1 MEWYVLQVMTAHE
14 KDVCGALRRKGI
26 EARAPEEKVL
36 LRRRGAWHEEQR
48 LLLPGYVFVG
58 VEYSAALY
66 HIVAPVQGVIRWLGL
81 EAGRPQA
88 LAEVD
93 VVRWGLA
100 SAEVLGLSTVLF
112 APGGW
117 RVTDGPLLQFAG
129 RIVHMDRRQRRAT
142 VLADILGT
150 QRRLR
155 FSIIAQEAT
164 TL

>member
-1 MEWYVLQVMTAHE
+1 MHWYVLQVMTGRE
-14 KDVCGALRRKGI
+14 REVCEALRRKGI

-36 LRRRGAWHEEQR
+36 LRRRGVWREEQR
-48 LLLPGYVFVG
+48 LLLPGYVFTG
-58 VEYSAALY
+58 VDYSAALY

-88 LAEVD
+88 LAEAD
-93 VVRWGLA
+93 VLRWGLA
-100 SAEVLGLSTVLF
+100 SAEVLGLSMVLF
-112 APGGW
+112 ASGGW
-117 RVTDGPLLQFAG
+117 RVTDGPLVQFADC
-129 RIVHMDRRQRRAT
+129 IVHMDRRQRRAT

-155 FSIIAQEAT
+155 FGIIAQEVS

>member
-1 MEWYVLQVMTAHE
+1 MEWYVLQVMTGRE
-14 KDVCGALRRKGI
+14 KEVCEALRRKGI

-36 LRRRGAWHEEQR
+36 LRRRGVWHEEQR

-58 VEYSAALY
+58 VDYSAALY

-88 LAEVD
+88 LA
-93 VVRWGLA
+93 G
-100 SAEVLGLSTVLF
+100 AEVLRWGLF

-117 RVTDGPLLQFAG
+117 RVTDGPLVQFAG
-129 RIVHMDRRQRRAT
+129 SIVHMDRRQRRAT

-155 FSIIAQEAT
+155 FSIIVQEAD
-164 TL
+164 L

>member
-1 MEWYVLQVMTAHE
+1 M
-14 KDVCGALRRKGI
+14 
-26 EARAPEEKVL
+26 
-36 LRRRGAWHEEQR
+36 
-48 LLLPGYVFVG
+48 
-58 VEYSAALY
+58 
-66 HIVAPVQGVIRWLGL
+66 
-81 EAGRPQA
+81 
-88 LAEVD
+88 
-93 VVRWGLA
+93 VRWGLA

-155 FSIIAQEAT
+155 FSFVAQEAAV
-164 TL
+164 L